1 MDKKTKRIIIV
12 ILILL
17 LLIFIFY
24 KLSSDNKNN
33 LERGDNNEVSSENI
47 SEKEYILEGYPKES
61 VPLYKNTRIE
71 SNIFFVNVDGT
82 YYGYFKDNGEAGINY
97 YNVVFETTASQEDFI
112 NYYRSLMSEVLEENS
127 TDSQVYGMLAGY
139 EVSIA
144 HRGGDTAYL
153 QVYLPSFTQ
162 ENPYSTDYPS
172 DIVDIDQNLIEQENS
187 YGKLNQVGGQVQYT
201 KYFVLSDD
209 YDEELDEEEPFSD
222 LYDIYLEKYSD
233 RENFSSDNEEKVLKW
248 KDGEHE
254 ITLNFYEGHG
264 RLYLTI
270 RKPL

>member
-24 KLSSDNKNN
+24 KLSSNNKNKLGN
-33 LERGDNNEVSSENI
+33 STDNGVGNENMSEN
-47 SEKEYILEGYPKES
+47 KYILEGYPQES
-61 VPLYKNTRIE
+61 VPLYKHTRIE
-71 SNIFFVNVDGT
+71 SNIFYVNVDGT

-97 YNVVFETTASQEDFI
+97 YNVVFKTTANQEDFI
-112 NYYRSLMSEVLEENS
+112 SYYKSLMSEVLEEYS

-144 HRGGDTAYL
+144 HRGGDTGYL
-153 QVYLPSFTQ
+153 QVYLPSFNQ
-162 ENPYSTDYPS
+162 ENPYLTDYPS
-172 DIVDIDQNLIEQENS
+172 DMVDINTNLVEQENS
-187 YGKLNQVGGQVQYT
+187 YGKLNQLGGQIQYT
-201 KYFVLSDD
+201 KYFVLKED
-209 YDEELDEEEPFSD
+209 YDKELDKEEPFSD

-233 RENFSSDNEEKVLKW
+233 QENFSSDNEDKVLKW

-254 ITLNFYEGHG
+254 ITLNFYEDHG
-264 RLYLTI
+264 
-270 RKPL
+270 